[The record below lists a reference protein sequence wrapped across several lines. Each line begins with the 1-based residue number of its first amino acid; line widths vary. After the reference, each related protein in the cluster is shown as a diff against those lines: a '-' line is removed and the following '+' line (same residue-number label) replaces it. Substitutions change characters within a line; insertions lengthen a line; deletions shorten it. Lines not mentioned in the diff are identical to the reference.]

1 MRKTLIVMLL
11 LGGCAEVP
19 PITAKVDV
27 ATLRL
32 SKEQPAGDEKVGVAL
47 DLITPDQRDAHP
59 ELQIKASWHEKSDS
73 MVHTGMVTQTSA
85 LKTVSARLPLLPL
98 PAFVVRI
105 INKGGAPV
113 SFANA
118 QFALRDDRGRTYSI
132 YPDSSEIEGRLEA
145 DLMSTHPLAMSD
157 NQLLEGLR
165 EVVARLPLLTR
176 NTRVAV
182 NSEFQGYLVFKLD
195 AHDLAELHEWLGDVH
210 RLTLSVTGVDGAS
223 PLVVQVERT
232 VVPLTMS
239 CQGDKPPSVKTCM
252 LPPQGN

>member
-1 MRKTLIVMLL
+1 MRTTVLFMML
-11 LGGCAEVP
+11 LGGCAEVA

-32 SKEQPAGDEKVGVAL
+32 PKEQSLGDEKVGVAL

-59 ELQIKASWHEKSDS
+59 ELLIKASWHEKNDS

-85 LKTVSARLPLLPL
+85 LKTVSAKLPLLPL

-118 QFALRDDRGRTYSI
+118 KFTLSDDRGKSYDI
-132 YPDSSEIEGRLEA
+132 YPDAAEIEGRLEA
-145 DLMSTHPLAMSD
+145 DLMSSHPLAMND

-176 NTRVAV
+176 ATRVPA
-182 NSEFQGYLVFKLD
+182 NGEFQGYLVFKLD
-195 AHDLAELHEWLGDVH
+195 AHDLGELHEWLGGVH
-210 RLTLSVTGVDGAS
+210 GLTLSVTGVDGAS
-223 PLVVQVERT
+223 PLVAQVVRT
-232 VVPLTMS
+232 VVPLTMT
-239 CQGDKPPSVKTCM
+239 CQGDKAPSVKTCM
-252 LPPQGN
+252 LPEGN